1 MCLWYSRN
9 RHVYD
14 VYRALLAKRL
24 PHFNVPQLL
33 LYNVVAMVA
42 FANDNFALISILDRD
57 SGLSSSDAI
66 DVNTVLVHLRSC
78 TAASWCHVQ
87 EQAQN
92 PRLQ

>member
-1 MCLWYSRN
+1 M
-9 RHVYD
+9 
-14 VYRALLAKRL
+14 LA
-24 PHFNVPQLL
+24 FTSETVI
-33 LYNVVAMVA
+33 
-42 FANDNFALISILDRD
+42 LISFDRE

-66 DVNTVLVHLRSC
+66 DVNTVLVRFRSC